1 MALLFNQ
8 LAKIFLISAIDRNI
22 AINMGASKIINY
34 SEEELLIAK
43 FAKALSHP
51 ARVAIIRLLL
61 QKQSCVC
68 GDIVEDLPIVQ
79 STVSQHLK
87 ELKESG
93 LIKGNID
100 GVSICYCID
109 KDVLKKADNILNKI
123 LSASIQIPS
132 TCC

>member
-1 MALLFNQ
+1 
-8 LAKIFLISAIDRNI
+8 
-22 AINMGASKIINY
+22 MGASKIINY

-51 ARVAIIRLLL
+51 ARVAIIKLLL
-61 QKQSCVC
+61 EKQSCIC
-68 GDIVEDLPIVQ
+68 GDIVEDLPIAQ

-100 GVSICYCID
+100 GASICYCVD
-109 KDVLKKADNILNKI
+109 RDVLQKANDILIKV
-123 LSASIQIPS
+123 LGASIQTPTI
-132 TCC
+132 CC

>member
-1 MALLFNQ
+1 
-8 LAKIFLISAIDRNI
+8 
-22 AINMGASKIINY
+22 MGASKIINY

-51 ARVAIIRLLL
+51 ARVAIIKLLL

-68 GDIVEDLPIVQ
+68 GDIVEDLPIAQ

-100 GVSICYCID
+100 GASICYCVD
-109 KDVLKKADNILNKI
+109 TDVLQKANDILYKV
-123 LSASIQIPS
+123 LGASIQTQT

>member
-1 MALLFNQ
+1 
-8 LAKIFLISAIDRNI
+8 
-22 AINMGASKIINY
+22 MGASKIINY

-51 ARVAIIRLLL
+51 ARVAIIQLLL
-61 QKQSCVC
+61 QKQSCIC
-68 GDIVEDLPIVQ
+68 GDIVEDLPIAQ

-100 GVSICYCID
+100 GASICYCVD
-109 KDVLKKADNILNKI
+109 TDVLQKANDILNKV
-123 LSASIQIPS
+123 LGASIQTQT

>member
-1 MALLFNQ
+1 
-8 LAKIFLISAIDRNI
+8 
-22 AINMGASKIINY
+22 MGASKIINY

-51 ARVAIIRLLL
+51 ARVAIIQLLL
-61 QKQSCVC
+61 QKQSCIC
-68 GDIVEDLPIVQ
+68 GDIVEDLPIAQ

-87 ELKESG
+87 ELKEAG

-100 GVSICYCID
+100 GASICYCVD
-109 KDVLKKADNILNKI
+109 TDVLQKANDILNKV
-123 LSASIQIPS
+123 LGASIQTQT

>member
-1 MALLFNQ
+1 
-8 LAKIFLISAIDRNI
+8 
-22 AINMGASKIINY
+22 MGASKIINY

-51 ARVAIIRLLL
+51 ARVAIIKLLL
-61 QKQSCVC
+61 EKKSCIC
-68 GDIVEDLPIVQ
+68 GDIVEDLPIAQ

-100 GVSICYCID
+100 GASICYCVD
-109 KDVLKKADNILNKI
+109 TDVLQKANDILNKV
-123 LSASIQIPS
+123 LGASIQTQT

>member
-1 MALLFNQ
+1 
-8 LAKIFLISAIDRNI
+8 
-22 AINMGASKIINY
+22 MGASKIINY

-51 ARVAIIRLLL
+51 ARVAIIKLLL

-68 GDIVEDLPIVQ
+68 GDIVEDLPIAQ

-100 GVSICYCID
+100 GASICYCVD
-109 KDVLKKADNILNKI
+109 TEVLQNANGI
-123 LSASIQIPS
+123 LSKVLGASIQTQT

>member
-1 MALLFNQ
+1 
-8 LAKIFLISAIDRNI
+8 
-22 AINMGASKIINY
+22 MGASKIINY

-43 FAKALSHP
+43 YAKALSHP
-51 ARVAIIRLLL
+51 ARVAIISLLL

-68 GDIVEDLPIVQ
+68 GDIVEDLPIAQ

-87 ELKESG
+87 ELKASG

-100 GVSICYCID
+100 GASICYCVD
-109 KDVLKKADNILNKI
+109 TDVLQKANNILSKV
-123 LSASIQIPS
+123 LGASIQIQT

>member
-1 MALLFNQ
+1 
-8 LAKIFLISAIDRNI
+8 
-22 AINMGASKIINY
+22 MGASKIINY

-51 ARVAIIRLLL
+51 ARVAIIKLLL
-61 QKQSCVC
+61 EKKSCIC
-68 GDIVEDLPIVQ
+68 GDIVEDLPIAQ

-87 ELKESG
+87 ELKEAG

-100 GVSICYCID
+100 GASICYCVD
-109 KDVLKKADNILNKI
+109 TDVLQKANDILNK
-123 LSASIQIPS
+123 LLGASIQTQT

>member
-1 MALLFNQ
+1 
-8 LAKIFLISAIDRNI
+8 
-22 AINMGASKIINY
+22 MGASKIINY

-51 ARVAIIRLLL
+51 ARVAIIKLLL
-61 QKQSCVC
+61 EKQSCIC
-68 GDIVEDLPIVQ
+68 GDIVEDLPIAQ

-100 GVSICYCID
+100 GASICYCVD
-109 KDVLKKADNILNKI
+109 TVVLQKANNILNKV
-123 LSASIQIPS
+123 LGASIQTQT

>member
-1 MALLFNQ
+1 
-8 LAKIFLISAIDRNI
+8 
-22 AINMGASKIINY
+22 MGASKIINY

-51 ARVAIIRLLL
+51 ARVAIIKLLL
-61 QKQSCVC
+61 KKQSCIC
-68 GDIVEDLPIVQ
+68 GDIVEDLPIAQ

-100 GVSICYCID
+100 GASICYCVD
-109 KDVLKKADNILNKI
+109 TEVLQTANQILNKV
-123 LSASIQIPS
+123 LAVSIQSPT

>member
-1 MALLFNQ
+1 
-8 LAKIFLISAIDRNI
+8 
-22 AINMGASKIINY
+22 MGASKIINY

-51 ARVAIIRLLL
+51 ARVAIIKLLL
-61 QKQSCVC
+61 EKQSCIC
-68 GDIVEDLPIVQ
+68 GDIVEDLPIAQ

-100 GVSICYCID
+100 GASICYCVD
-109 KDVLKKADNILNKI
+109 THVLQKANDILNKV
-123 LSASIQIPS
+123 LGASIQTQT

>member
-1 MALLFNQ
+1 
-8 LAKIFLISAIDRNI
+8 
-22 AINMGASKIINY
+22 MGASKIINY

-51 ARVAIIRLLL
+51 ARVAIIKLLL

-68 GDIVEDLPIVQ
+68 GDIVDDLPIAQ

-100 GVSICYCID
+100 GASICYCID
-109 KDVLKKADNILNKI
+109 SDVLQTANNYLNN
-123 LSASIQIPS
+123 LLATPNPTPSI
-132 TCC
+132 CC

>member
-1 MALLFNQ
+1 
-8 LAKIFLISAIDRNI
+8 
-22 AINMGASKIINY
+22 MGASKIINY

-51 ARVAIIRLLL
+51 ARVAIIKLLL
-61 QKQSCVC
+61 EKQSCIC
-68 GDIVEDLPIVQ
+68 GDIVEDLPIAQ

-100 GVSICYCID
+100 GASICYCVD
-109 KDVLKKADNILNKI
+109 TDVLQNANHI
-123 LSASIQIPS
+123 LSKVLGASIQTQT

>member
-1 MALLFNQ
+1 
-8 LAKIFLISAIDRNI
+8 
-22 AINMGASKIINY
+22 MGASKIINY

-51 ARVAIIRLLL
+51 ARVAIIKLLL

-68 GDIVEDLPIVQ
+68 GDIVEDLPIAQ

-100 GVSICYCID
+100 GASICYCVD
-109 KDVLKKADNILNKI
+109 TDVLQKANDILNKV
-123 LSASIQIPS
+123 LGASIQTQT

>member
-1 MALLFNQ
+1 
-8 LAKIFLISAIDRNI
+8 
-22 AINMGASKIINY
+22 MGASKIINY

-51 ARVAIIRLLL
+51 ARVAIIKLLL

-68 GDIVEDLPIVQ
+68 GDIVEDLPIAQ

-100 GVSICYCID
+100 GASICYCVD
-109 KDVLKKADNILNKI
+109 TDVLQKANDILNKV
-123 LSASIQIPS
+123 LGASIQS
-132 TCC
+132 QTTCC

>member
-1 MALLFNQ
+1 
-8 LAKIFLISAIDRNI
+8 
-22 AINMGASKIINY
+22 MGASKIINY

-51 ARVAIIRLLL
+51 ARVAIIQLLL
-61 QKQSCVC
+61 QKQSCIC
-68 GDIVEDLPIVQ
+68 GDIVEDLPIAQ

-100 GVSICYCID
+100 GASICYCVD
-109 KDVLKKADNILNKI
+109 TEVLQKASNVLNTL
-123 LSASIQIPS
+123 LSASVQTPS

>member
-1 MALLFNQ
+1 
-8 LAKIFLISAIDRNI
+8 
-22 AINMGASKIINY
+22 MGASKIINY

-51 ARVAIIRLLL
+51 ARVAIIKLLL
-61 QKQSCVC
+61 QKRSCVC
-68 GDIVEDLPIVQ
+68 GDIVEDLPIAQ

-100 GVSICYCID
+100 GASICYCID
-109 KDVLKKADNILNKI
+109 TDVLQKANNILSKV
-123 LSASIQIPS
+123 LGASIQTPNN
-132 TCC
+132 CC

>member
-1 MALLFNQ
+1 
-8 LAKIFLISAIDRNI
+8 
-22 AINMGASKIINY
+22 MGASKIINY

-51 ARVAIIRLLL
+51 ARVAIIKLLL
-61 QKQSCVC
+61 KKQSCIC
-68 GDIVEDLPIVQ
+68 GDIVEDLPIAQ

-87 ELKESG
+87 ELKEAG

-100 GVSICYCID
+100 GASICYCVD
-109 KDVLKKADNILNKI
+109 TDVLQKANDILNKV
-123 LSASIQIPS
+123 LGASIQTQT